1 VNRTL
6 SLAGIVVFVW
16 LLLLGITFIVSKGV
30 LAISFGMAT
39 LVERIATQTV
49 RVSVSALLV
58 LAWLLSWKKVADYY
72 LSKTLSRL

>member
-1 VNRTL
+1 MNRTL